1 MLNTR
6 ALVIA
11 TVVGTVLQVAMVVA
25 GHSNKSIAGLF
36 AVGGMS
42 ISLLAGL
49 LYAVLARGGGAAS
62 QLAVGGLA
70 AGAICAFLGILV
82 SRLLGDVPTS
92 LLLLGTVSS
101 ALSGALGGWLG
112 RFIARAT
119 SVAATGQ

>member
-49 LYAVLARGGGAAS
+49 LYAVLARGGAAS

-92 LLLLGTVSS
+92 LLLLGTASS
-101 ALSGALGGWLG
+101 ALTGALGGWLG